1 MLYSYT
7 YIFKLGLTILF
18 GIFLLVYFLLAKIW
32 VFFLEEKKLV
42 SLLMCSL
49 KLLNYW
55 CGKPKSSLWI
65 STIPSGRSGPGT
77 VLPRPRCL
85 GAHRQPVP
93 GNAAVLQNPVETMWL
108 NDPLIFTSFIYV
120 HINVNMNVGFS
131 NIHLW
136 VYVIHCLSNLS
147 EVSVEIMRGSWPG
160 DICWQ

>member
-1 MLYSYT
+1 M
-7 YIFKLGLTILF
+7 YIYIRSHNSLWDRSF
-18 GIFLLVYFLLAKIW
+18 GFFAGKNMR
-32 VFFLEEKKLV
+32 FFLEEKNWFPFW
-42 SLLMCSL
+42 CFP
-49 KLLNYW
+49 LNYW